1 MDDFLPLSDYLSVQ
15 VSRVVDIPSVVSLL
29 PVKAPDCKLPPA
41 EPLPPSSNITI
52 SPVVNLLSPVKNS
65 ATVTPSKFSGKTVE
79 ELAAMSERDQVEK
92 SLKQYLEIIW
102 NLLGGVCFVQEHT
115 RILQCWPGW

>member
-1 MDDFLPLSDYLSVQ
+1 MQ

-52 SPVVNLLSPVKNS
+52 SPVVNLISPVGNP
-65 ATVTPSKFSGKTVE
+65 TPNFPIVTPSKFSDKTVE
-79 ELAAMSERDQVEK
+79 ELAAMSEKDQVEK